1 MSRAEALGA
10 EGQHAA
16 AEVAQVAMGD
26 LAGMG
31 GAGPR
36 TLAQIRCTRAAGLNF
51 STGNWTRL
59 RRRTP
64 KPLQSALPAFR
75 AGRPSRLV

>member
-1 MSRAEALGA
+1 
-10 EGQHAA
+10 
-16 AEVAQVAMGD
+16 MGD

-31 GAGPR
+31 GAGPK
-36 TLAQIRCTRAAGLNF
+36 TLAQLRCARAAGLNF

-64 KPLQSALPAFR
+64 EPLQSACLDIR